1 MKLKVIS
8 TLIIVVLFTTLITG
22 CGVSQEDY
30 DRVKAQLTTSEAI
43 VTGLQNEIKGLKE
56 QREIA
61 EAELKVSEAKL
72 IELQNETEEL
82 KKQYKIV
89 DNQLRASEAKLVE
102 SQSENIQLREQYE
115 IVGDTPVETAENI
128 VRYYHETHIYSEYDF
143 FVCSDMALDVWN
155 MLKTQDIKAL
165 IQIGNVDIG
174 AESIAEANHAWVLA
188 ECYPGQY
195 LALETTGGYI
205 VKDDPLYYRGWS
217 FDNPR
222 EYKRLVE
229 LMREYNIRVSIIKKL
244 EESFEASRSAG
255 TEVETELIRLNN
267 EVSEM
272 SVLDPQLGFKIAQLI
287 EKAEEYGEYV
297 GVCNQLNE
305 MMIEQGQELES
316 IVAEMRGL
324 TD

>member
-1 MKLKVIS
+1 MKLKIIL
-8 TLIIVVLFTTLITG
+8 TLTIILVLFTTLITG
-22 CGVSQEDY
+22 CGVSQEEY
-30 DRVKAQLTTSEAI
+30 DRVKAQLNTSETK
-43 VTGLQNEIKGLKE
+43 VTGLQNEIAGLKE
-56 QREIA
+56 QRKIA

-72 IELQNETEEL
+72 VELQ
-82 KKQYKIV
+82 
-89 DNQLRASEAKLVE
+89 SE
-102 SQSENIQLREQYE
+102 SIQLREQYE
-115 IVGDTPVETAENI
+115 IVGDTPAETAENI

-165 IQIGNVDIG
+165 IQVGNVDEG
-174 AESIAEANHAWVLA
+174 AKSIAEANHAWVLA
-188 ECYPGQY
+188 ECYLGQY
-195 LALETTGGYI
+195 LALETTGGFV

-222 EYKRLVE
+222 EYKRFVE
-229 LMREYNIRVSIIKKL
+229 LMKEYNIRVSIIKRL

-272 SVLDPQLGFKIAQLI
+272 SVLDPQLGSKLAQLI
-287 EKAEEYGEYV
+287 EKAKEYGEYV
-297 GVCNQLNE
+297 GGCNQLNE

-316 IVAEMRGL
+316 IVSEMRGL